1 MGVNEQLIVKAWN
14 KPEREGRP
22 IVSKQVV
29 HSQRQEAHD
38 GPGWPRVSVKEV
50 GGGVIWVMV
59 TLWLCG

>member
-29 HSQRQEAHD
+29 HSQRQGAHD
-38 GPGWPRVSVKEV
+38 GPG
-50 GGGVIWVMV
+50 
-59 TLWLCG
+59 